1 MSKLDRR
8 FAKQGLGRE
17 RGFTLLEALIAFVVL
32 AGGLLAVFR
41 FHSTTM
47 GVTAEAKVR
56 AEATALAEQKLE
68 ELRNF
73 QTVEQFDAL
82 VVDGTGLGDYADVDY
97 AAAFT
102 LAWDRVEAYGDGDN
116 PRQVN
121 VTVSWTDRDTSAQ
134 SVVLSSIIWRN
145 EPKDGAAD
153 LALALSGIGGNP
165 TEGFGD
171 SGGNLI
177 DGGNGGPGDTV
188 IITEVTIV
196 DGYDDAGNENVVVV
210 SYDIEF
216 FGDILFVDEGLASV
230 GITSLSNNQD
240 SASCDIVEIETY
252 KSGDV
257 SVDESGGPAVAVD
270 GDLVRDADGVA
281 LSDVNGVPAVYRD
294 GAVVLDDNGNETLV
308 WQDTIMVLTGGGGFL
323 YRCAITGVPADDQWR
338 GTLTYNELG
347 NDEVCSPGDSV
358 DISINQSTTTL
369 ALAVV
374 VVNTPGSCSS

>member
-1 MSKLDRR
+1 MSTLNRR

-32 AGGLLAVFR
+32 AGGLLAAFR

-68 ELRNF
+68 DLRNF
-73 QTVEQFDAL
+73 QTVEQFDTL
-82 VVDGTGLGDYADVDY
+82 VVDGNGLGDYADVDY

-102 LAWDRVEAYGDGDN
+102 LAWDRVEAYGDN

-121 VTVSWTDRDTSAQ
+121 VTVSWTDRDGSAQ

-145 EPKDGAAD
+145 EPRDGAGD

-171 SGGNLI
+171 SDGNPI
-177 DGGNGGPGDTV
+177 DTGDGGPGDTV
-188 IITEVTIV
+188 IITEVTITETNPETGDV
-196 DGYDDAGNENVVVV
+196 SEVVV

-216 FGDILFVDEGLASV
+216 FGDILFVDTGLSSV
-230 GITSLSNNQD
+230 GISGGPSD
-240 SASCDIVEIETY
+240 AAYCDIVEFDDATQTY
-252 KSGDV
+252 V
-257 SVDESGGPAVAVD
+257 TVDA
-270 GDLVRDADGVA
+270 
-281 LSDVNGVPAVYRD
+281 
-294 GAVVLDDNGNETLV
+294 
-308 WQDTIMVLTGGGGFL
+308 GGFL
-323 YRCAITGVPADDQWR
+323 YRCHISNVPADDTWT
-338 GTLTYNELG
+338 GTLTYNEAG
-347 NDEVCSPGDSV
+347 NDVVCSPGDSIG
-358 DISINQSTTTL
+358 ISIDRYTTTL

-374 VVNTPGSCSS
+374 VVNNPGACN